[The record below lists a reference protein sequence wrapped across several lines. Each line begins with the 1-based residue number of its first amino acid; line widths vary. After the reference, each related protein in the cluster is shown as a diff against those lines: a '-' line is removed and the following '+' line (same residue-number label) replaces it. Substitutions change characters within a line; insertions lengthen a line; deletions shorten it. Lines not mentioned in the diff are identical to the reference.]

1 MARFKMNPV
10 RYRNRTALM
19 TGIASILLIC
29 TALVGCSGGGGG
41 ESTTVRFSQQYGVG
55 YLPLMVMRHNKLVE
69 KHAKERGIEDVTV
82 KWVTLGGGASTSAA
96 LLSGNLDFA
105 ASGVGPMIK
114 MWDKTQG
121 AQNVKALGAINSMP
135 IVLTTTDPDVH
146 SIKDFNK
153 SDRIALPAVKV
164 SIQAVTLQMAAAKEW
179 GIDAYDKLDNLTVS
193 MKHPDAM
200 AAMLS
205 KSEVNSHFGSPP
217 YYQQELEKEGTHKVL
232 TSYDIL
238 GGKSTFNTL
247 WATQDYRDENP
258 ELFDAVFAA
267 LKEAMQFIA
276 DKPHEAA
283 KIYIEEADSKLSEKL
298 IYSIISDPDIE
309 FTTTPKNVMKYA
321 KFMHEIKSIDHEA
334 VSWKDMFFQEV
345 ADEDGS

>member
-1 MARFKMNPV
+1 MATSQP
-10 RYRNRTALM
+10 NRARRLSRATWAAGFVSVFL
-19 TGIASILLIC
+19 AC
-29 TALVGCSGGGGG
+29 TLLVGCSDDGGG
-41 ESTTVRFSQQYGVG
+41 ESKTVRFSQQYGVG
-55 YLPLMVMRHNKLVE
+55 YLPLMVMRHNELVQ
-69 KHAKERGIEDVTV
+69 KQAKERGIDDVTV

-146 SIKDFNK
+146 SIKDLNK
-153 SDRIALPAVKV
+153 SDRVALPAVKV

-179 GIDAYDKLDNLTVS
+179 GIDSYDKLDDLTVS

-205 KSEVNSHFGSPP
+205 KSEVNAHFASPP
-217 YYQQELEKEGTHKVL
+217 YYQQELQEEGVHKIL

-238 GGKSTFNTL
+238 GGQSTFNTL
-247 WATQDYRDENP
+247 WASQEYRDANP
-258 ELFDAVFAA
+258 DMFAAVFAA
-267 LKEAMQFIA
+267 LKQAMQFIA

-283 KIYIEEADSKLSEKL
+283 KIYIQEADSKLPEKL

-321 KFMHEIKSIDHEA
+321 KFMHEIKSVDHEA
-334 VSWKDMFFQEV
+334 SSWKDMFFEEV
-345 ADEDGS
+345 AKENGS